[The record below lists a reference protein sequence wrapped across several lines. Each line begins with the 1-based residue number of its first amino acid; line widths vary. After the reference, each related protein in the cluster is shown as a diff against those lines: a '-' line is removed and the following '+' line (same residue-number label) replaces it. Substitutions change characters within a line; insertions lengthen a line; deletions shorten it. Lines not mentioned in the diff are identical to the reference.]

1 MKRSLTMAFVS
12 AKLAAA
18 RPRSSA
24 FNFQSKIF
32 LLTGTFEDGNVLTIM
47 TAVRM
52 PDILN
57 V

>member
-32 LLTGTFEDGNVLTIM
+32 LLTGTFKDGNVLTIM